1 MLLRDVLGPY
11 GLGWGLRLR
20 CLVGGRLCWSRLVNL
35 VHVFALCTPSACS
48 NSEFVAILDWCS
60 TKSFHRVCVGISANG
75 NRRCD
80 VFDTDA
86 CYLIA
91 NFDELEIADVVGD
104 ARALVELKVS
114 KKYG

>member
-1 MLLRDVLGPY
+1 M
-11 GLGWGLRLR
+11 
-20 CLVGGRLCWSRLVNL
+20 
-35 VHVFALCTPSACS
+35 
-48 NSEFVAILDWCS
+48 
-60 TKSFHRVCVGISANG
+60 CVRISANG